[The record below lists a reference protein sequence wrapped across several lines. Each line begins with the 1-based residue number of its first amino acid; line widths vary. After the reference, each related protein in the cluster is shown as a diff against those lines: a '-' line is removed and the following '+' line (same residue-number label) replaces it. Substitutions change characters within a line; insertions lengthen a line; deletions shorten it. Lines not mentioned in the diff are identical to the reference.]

1 MAIEEEE
8 IEEAIEEVRGCLE
21 TIMVEINIEI
31 EEIERGIFL
40 NNLLNK

>member
-8 IEEAIEEVRGCLE
+8 IEEAIEEVKECLE
-21 TIMVEINIEI
+21 TIIIETNIEI

>member
-8 IEEAIEEVRGCLE
+8 IEEAIEEARGCLE
-21 TIMVEINIEI
+21 TIIIEINIEI

-40 NNLLNK
+40 INLLNK

>member
-8 IEEAIEEVRGCLE
+8 IEEAIEEVKECLE
-21 TIMVEINIEI
+21 TIIIEINIEI